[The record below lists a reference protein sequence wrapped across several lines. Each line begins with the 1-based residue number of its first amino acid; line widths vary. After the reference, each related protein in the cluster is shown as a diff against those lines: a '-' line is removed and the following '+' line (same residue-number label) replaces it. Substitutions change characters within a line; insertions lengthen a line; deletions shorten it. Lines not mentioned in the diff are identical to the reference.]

1 MFSRNNRTKHP
12 REELH
17 RRLNRQAYKLHWNP
31 FAQTRTVYYPV
42 DPGRPEN
49 YLWEPLETKVKPIGD
64 TGFYC
69 LARANDS
76 VWIGRTRESD
86 GAIYADYVY
95 GLDKEKATQLLAI
108 LK

>member
-1 MFSRNNRTKHP
+1 MFSRNPDTP
-12 REELH
+12 TVREELH
-17 RRLNRQAYKLHWNP
+17 RCLYRQERKLRRNP
-31 FAQTRTVYYPV
+31 FAQTQAVYYRV
-42 DPGRPEN
+42 DGEEGWWMPSA
-49 YLWEPLETKVKPIGD
+49 TKVKPIGD

-69 LARANDS
+69 LARANDG